1 MRIDGVIEKRRE
13 GEPRARWTVSGCRRL
28 SLGGAGIG
36 MLLRHALPCLRRLLP
51 RFAARSVCILGL
63 AGTLAAAQSPAVTP
77 NEQILRAQLFLDG
90 SAFKPGVIDAKWG
103 EFMGKALARYEQAQG
118 KNGASYS
125 GKAPAQF
132 DLPFDTS
139 KPPLIGY
146 ELSPNDEKFIGPVPE
161 SHARQAKQE
170 GLPYKNFLELV
181 AEKFHARQDFL
192 RQINP
197 AYDWSKAKP
206 GDSVQVPNVAAPFDL
221 QETID
226 LKTKTEQA
234 EKANSLTTEEKK
246 PENERFSL
254 FVKVSEKIL
263 ELKQNGK
270 LAGSYPITPG
280 SKSLPA
286 PIGEWFVRGF
296 SWMPTFRWDE
306 AMLRHDER
314 SKDFFQLPSGPNN
327 PVGILWMELNHKGSG
342 IHGTEVPETIG
353 RTTSHGCIRLSNW
366 DALDLGKKVL
376 PGVHV
381 VIR

>member
-1 MRIDGVIEKRRE
+1 MLFRTSLRR
-13 GEPRARWTVSGCRRL
+13 R
-28 SLGGAGIG
+28 
-36 MLLRHALPCLRRLLP
+36 RRLLP
-51 RFAARSVCILGL
+51 RLAERSVYILGL
-63 AGTLAAAQSPAVTP
+63 AATLAVAQSPAPTP
-77 NEQILRAQLFLDG
+77 NEQVLRAQLFLDG

-118 KNGASYS
+118 KSGASYS

-132 DLPFDTS
+132 DLPLDTA
-139 KPPLIGY
+139 KPPLISY
-146 ELSPNDEKFIGPVPE
+146 ELSPNDEKFKGPVAR
-161 SHARQAKQE
+161 SHARQAKQAS
-170 GLPYKNFLELV
+170 LPYENFLELV
-181 AEKFHARQDFL
+181 AEKFHAREDFL

-206 GDSVQVPNVAAPFDL
+206 GDSVQVPNVGAPFDL
-221 QETID
+221 QEAID

-234 EKANSLTTEEKK
+234 EKANSLTTEGKK
-246 PENERFSL
+246 PENEQFSL

-280 SKSLPA
+280 STSLPA

-296 SWMPTFRWDE
+296 SWMPAFRWDE
-306 AMLRHDER
+306 AMLHHDER
-314 SKDFFQLPSGPNN
+314 SKDFFNLPPGPNN

-376 PGVHV
+376 PGIHV
-381 VIR
+381 TIR